1 MTEWLQFIQYS
12 AIQLLRELLR
22 EASRSGKP
30 IAQLLDDA
38 EKQTTLNEQRAKEI
52 IEKFSKK

>member
-30 IAQLLDDA
+30 IAQLLDEA

-52 IEKFSKK
+52 IAKFTSR

>member
-30 IAQLLDDA
+30 IAQLLDEA
-38 EKQTTLNEQRAKEI
+38 EKQTAINEERAKEI
-52 IEKFSKK
+52 IAKFTSR